1 MRDARL
7 MRRLLGDR
15 DLVGE
20 LKLAVKMTVAGTLS
34 WWLCTRLGEPRPLF
48 GTLVPLVAMSGDPF
62 NAVSVSIARILGV
75 FAGVGIAIALLSLTL
90 GTLTA
95 VALALLAGT
104 LSGVVLRLAGR
115 VNVQAAVSALFLI
128 GLSKTGATQ
137 VGVARIWETAVGAGV
152 TIAVS
157 ALLWP
162 PDPVRELR
170 LRLGRLRQELG
181 GDLAAVAE
189 DLATGNG
196 AAGERLDDVRTHS
209 LDAVREVLDLE
220 RARSALRW
228 NPLRRRDWTDF
239 PELERRIHLAARLY
253 RHARSVARDVADA
266 GRSLR
271 GSATGVQ
278 LAAATRDIAEAGDVA
293 LGGGADPAA
302 AARALDR
309 LAATDGEAS
318 AVVVSTQLR
327 QMLADLT
334 ALGSSETVPYVGS
347 RNA

>member
-1 MRDARL
+1 MGAV
-7 MRRLLGDR
+7 RRLLGNR
-15 DLVGE
+15 NLVAE
-20 LKLAVKMTVAGTLS
+20 LQLAVKMTLAGTLS

-48 GTLVPLVAMSGDPF
+48 AALVPLVAMSGDPF

-75 FAGVGIAIALLSLTL
+75 FAGVGIAIALLSLSL

-95 VALALLAGT
+95 VALAIFAGT
-104 LSGVVLRLAGR
+104 LSGIVLRLAGR

-152 TIAVS
+152 TIAVA
-157 ALLWP
+157 ALIWP

-170 LRLGRLRQELG
+170 IRLDRLRQELG

-196 AAGERLDDVRTHS
+196 AAADRLDDVRAHS

-228 NPLRRRDWTDF
+228 NPVRRRDWVSF

-253 RHARSVARDVADA
+253 RHARSVTRDVADA
-266 GRSLR
+266 GRTLR
-271 GSATGVQ
+271 GSSTGQ
-278 LAAATRDIAEAGDVA
+278 GLAAATRDIAEAGDVA
-293 LGGGADPAA
+293 LVGGEDAQAST
-302 AARALDR
+302 RALER
-309 LAATDGEAS
+309 LAVLNGAPEAM
-318 AVVVSTQLR
+318 VVATQLR
-327 QMLADLT
+327 QMLEDLT
-334 ALGSSETVPYVGS
+334 VLRA
-347 RNA
+347 

>member
-1 MRDARL
+1 MSSL
-7 MRRLLGDR
+7 RRLVGDR
-15 DLVGE
+15 DLVAE
-20 LKLAVKMTVAGTLS
+20 LKLAVKMTLAGTLS

-48 GTLVPLVAMSGDPF
+48 AALVPLVAMSGDPF

-75 FAGVGIAIALLSLTL
+75 FAGVGIAIALLSLSL
-90 GTLTA
+90 GTLSA

-137 VGVARIWETAVGAGV
+137 VGVARIWETALGAGV

-170 LRLGRLRQELG
+170 LRLGRLRQELA

-189 DLATGNG
+189 DLATGDG
-196 AAGERLDDVRTHS
+196 TAADRLDDVRAHS

-220 RARSALRW
+220 RARSAMRW
-228 NPLRRRDWTDF
+228 NPIRRRGWTEF
-239 PELERRIHLAARLY
+239 PDLEKRIHLAARLY
-253 RHARSVARDVADA
+253 RHARSVARDVADSDR
-266 GRSLR
+266 GVR
-271 GSATGVQ
+271 GSPTGAQ
-278 LAAATRDIAEAGDVA
+278 LAAAARDIAEVSDVA
-293 LGGGADPAA
+293 LHGGADDGATDRA
-302 AARALDR
+302 AAR
-309 LAATDGEAS
+309 LAAVDGNGAS
-318 AVVVSTQLR
+318 LVIAMQLR
-327 QMLADLT
+327 QMLDDV
-334 ALGSSETVPYVGS
+334 ETLRS
-347 RNA
+347 

>member
-1 MRDARL
+1 VDAL
-7 MRRLLGDR
+7 RRALGDR
-15 DLVGE
+15 DVVAE
-20 LKLAVKMTVAGTLS
+20 LQLAVKMTLAGALS

-48 GTLVPLVAMSGDPF
+48 AALVPLVAMSGDPF
-62 NAVSVSIARILGV
+62 NAVSVSLARILGV
-75 FAGVGIAIALLSLTL
+75 FAGVGIAIALLSLSL
-90 GTLTA
+90 GTLTS
-95 VALALLAGT
+95 VVLALLAGT
-104 LSGVVLRLAGR
+104 LSGIVLRFAGR

-137 VGVARIWETAVGAGV
+137 IGVARIWETAVGAGV

-189 DLATGNG
+189 DLATGND
-196 AAGERLDDVRTHS
+196 AVADRLDDVRAHS

-228 NPLRRRDWTDF
+228 NPLRRRGWAEF

-253 RHARSVARDVADA
+253 RHARSIARDVADS
-266 GRSLR
+266 GRTLR
-271 GSATGVQ
+271 GSATGVR
-278 LAAATRDIAEAGDVA
+278 LAAATRHIAESGDCALAGTPDN
-293 LGGGADPAA
+293 AA
-302 AARALDR
+302 ADRAAER
-309 LAATDGEAS
+309 LAATDGDAS
-318 AVVVSTQLR
+318 AIVVATQLR
-327 QMLADLT
+327 QMLDDLH
-334 ALGSSETVPYVGS
+334 AL
-347 RNA
+347 RA

>member
-1 MRDARL
+1 MDTA
-7 MRRLLGDR
+7 RRLLGDR
-15 DLVGE
+15 DVVAE
-20 LKLAVKMTVAGTLS
+20 LKLAVKTTVAGTLS

-48 GTLVPLVAMSGDPF
+48 ATLVPLVAMSGDPF

-75 FAGVGIAIALLSLTL
+75 FAGVGIAIALLSLSL

-95 VALALLAGT
+95 VALALIAGT
-104 LSGVVLRLAGR
+104 LSGIVLRLAGR

-170 LRLGRLRQELG
+170 LRLGRLRQELA

-189 DLATGNG
+189 DLATGSG
-196 AAGERLDDVRTHS
+196 AAADRLDDVRAHS

-228 NPLRRRDWTDF
+228 NPIRRPGWTEF
-239 PELERRIHLAARLY
+239 PDLEKRIHLAARLY
-253 RHARSVARDVADA
+253 RHARSIARDVADA
-266 GRSLR
+266 GRGVR
-271 GSATGVQ
+271 GSPAGVE
-278 LAAATRDIAEAGDVA
+278 L
-293 LGGGADPAA
+293 AA
-302 AARALDR
+302 AARDVAELGDAALVGRTDDTTSGRAAAR
-309 LAATDGEAS
+309 LAAIDGNA
-318 AVVVSTQLR
+318 AALVIAMQLR
-327 QMLADLT
+327 QMLDDVEL
-334 ALGSSETVPYVGS
+334 L
-347 RNA
+347 RL